1 MSEETTAPTLTLPKT
16 ISDDEVDDVSTTP
29 SQRVSEL
36 TTVDR
41 ENTSPVK
48 NYIHQ
53 TPEQIS
59 TIQFENEIS
68 PVATNGNLNRPCA
81 WQNMMVGRTST
92 LSPPKAVPTTNPA
105 ELQGN
110 RELFVLYSI

>member
-1 MSEETTAPTLTLPKT
+1 M
-16 ISDDEVDDVSTTP
+16 P
-29 SQRVSEL
+29 SL
-36 TTVDR
+36 NLIIFIFIL

-81 WQNMMVGRTST
+81 WQNSKCFGVS
-92 LSPPKAVPTTNPA
+92 LILLNS
-105 ELQGN
+105 
-110 RELFVLYSI
+110 